1 MAVRLTVSI
10 PDALAKRMEPYRPLL
25 SPSELM
31 QTALIERLDDLEG
44 VGPDEVWKDRIASFA
59 RNLSRRKKAR
69 LIAELQRKP
78 DLSAAEKEFLLEVGK
93 AFRPYP
99 TSRRM

>member
-31 QTALIERLDDLEG
+31 QSALIEQLNELEG
-44 VGPDEVWKDRIASFA
+44 VGIDDVLKDLIASFA
-59 RNLSRRKKAR
+59 KSLPRRKKAR
-69 LIAELQRKP
+69 LIAELHQKAE
-78 DLSAAEKEFLLEVGK
+78 LSPAEQEFLLEVGK
-93 AFRPYP
+93 L
-99 TSRRM
+99 RM